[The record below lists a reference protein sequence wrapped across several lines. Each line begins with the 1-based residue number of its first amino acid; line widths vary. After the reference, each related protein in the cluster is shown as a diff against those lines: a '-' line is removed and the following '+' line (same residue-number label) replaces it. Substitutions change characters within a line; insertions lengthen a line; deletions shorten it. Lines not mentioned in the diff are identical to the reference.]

1 MDYLL
6 AQVNIGRMREPL
18 DSPLLAD
25 FVAALDPVNAAADAA
40 PGFIWRLQTEDG
52 NATAV
57 HAFEWDQAGSAGV
70 LVNMSVW
77 ESVEALAAYV
87 YSDTHRQVLRRRRQW
102 FERMAEA
109 YAALWWV
116 PRGHIPATDEAEE
129 RVLHLRKFGPTP
141 YAFTL
146 KEHFPPPGVAGS
158 GRSAARKSG
167 PAAPDP
173 PSVTGGRT
181 APPLDRCPA
190 GCGGPARGLAPVR
203 RALAGQAVVIV
214 RLRRFTPADVGIVLA
229 LRRQCR
235 IVARL
240 RRADAGRLLRWCCVW
255 RHAAIIP
262 AAADE
267 PAGGHES
274 QRPGRSAVA
283 G

>member
-87 YSDTHRQVLRRRRQW
+87 YSDAHRQVLRRRRHW

-109 YAALWWV
+109 YAALWW
-116 PRGHIPATDEAEE
+116 IPARPDPDDGRGRGAGAAPAAVRAYAV
-129 RVLHLRKFGPTP
+129 RVHAQGALP
-141 YAFTL
+141 A
-146 KEHFPPPGVAGS
+146 A
-158 GRSAARKSG
+158 GRS
-167 PAAPDP
+167 
-173 PSVTGGRT
+173 
-181 APPLDRCPA
+181 
-190 GCGGPARGLAPVR
+190 
-203 RALAGQAVVIV
+203 
-214 RLRRFTPADVGIVLA
+214 RLRAYPQPGRMDLPGLIPERGRLP
-229 LRRQCR
+229 LRR
-235 IVARL
+235 I
-240 RRADAGRLLRWCCVW
+240 ADAHRHVEAGRKKGDIVVTTKDLR
-255 RHAAIIP
+255 
-262 AAADE
+262 E
-267 PAGGHES
+267 PA
-274 QRPGRSAVA
+274 P
-283 G
+283 